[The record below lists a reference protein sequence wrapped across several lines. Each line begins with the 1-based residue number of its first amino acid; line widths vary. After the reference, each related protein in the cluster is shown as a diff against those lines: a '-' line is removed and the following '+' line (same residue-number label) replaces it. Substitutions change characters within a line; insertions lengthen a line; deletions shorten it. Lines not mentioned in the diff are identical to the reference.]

1 MFYKLL
7 GIAVWRGGKYF
18 LKRRYGAYLPTPVLV
33 GLGLAAAGG
42 VGLAVLAAK
51 RNGSSD

>member
-7 GIAVWRGGKYF
+7 GMVVWHGGKYF
-18 LKRRYGAYLPTPVLV
+18 LKRRHSAYLPTPVFV
-33 GLGLAAAGG
+33 GLGAAAAGG
-42 VGLAVLAAK
+42 IALAILASR

>member
-7 GIAVWRGGKYF
+7 GIAVWRGGKYV

-33 GLGLAAAGG
+33 GLGAAAAGG
-42 VGLAVLAAK
+42 VALAIVTAK
-51 RNGSSD
+51 RNGSAG

>member
-7 GIAVWRGGKYF
+7 GMAVWHGGRYF

-33 GLGLAAAGG
+33 GLGAAAVGG
-42 VGLAVLAAK
+42 VALAVLAK
-51 RNGSSD
+51 RNASDG

>member
-7 GIAVWRGGKYF
+7 GYLVWNGGKVF
-18 LKRRYGAYLPTPVLV
+18 LRTRYGSTYIPKPVLAGAV
-33 GLGLAAAGG
+33 VAGGLALAIAAS
-42 VGLAVLAAK
+42 K

>member
-7 GIAVWRGGKYF
+7 GMAVWHGGKYF

-33 GLGLAAAGG
+33 GVGAAAAGG
-42 VGLAVLAAK
+42 IALAIVASK